1 MFDVGFSELLLIGL
15 VALLVF
21 GPERLPKMVREISF
35 WIRKI
40 RGVMMS
46 ARSEI
51 ERELQLAELRESLQ
65 QQRQTVEKE
74 LDAMPVKPPSQW
86 LPRPPGLEKSSPR
99 VDDTDP

>member
-1 MFDVGFSELLLIGL
+1 MFDVGFSEFVLIAL

-21 GPERLPKMVREISF
+21 GPERLPKLVQETSF

-40 RGVMMS
+40 RGVVTS

-65 QQRQTVEKE
+65 EQRQTVEKE
-74 LDAMPVKPPSQW
+74 LNSVEIKHPAQW
-86 LPRPPGLEKSSPR
+86 LPRPPGLEKSS
-99 VDDTDP
+99 DQ